1 MANIRDRRKRRA
13 NSVIFDGSEKRSHIK
28 EQSETQNLD
37 NQIDLTKMQ
46 DSSAMEQISEID
58 DEMDILDAYIDP
70 LDRRGQELK
79 YRLTEEIESEKQK
92 IKCKFLFKYGR
103 QESDPFR
110 LWS

>member
-1 MANIRDRRKRRA
+1 
-13 NSVIFDGSEKRSHIK
+13 
-28 EQSETQNLD
+28 
-37 NQIDLTKMQ
+37 MQ